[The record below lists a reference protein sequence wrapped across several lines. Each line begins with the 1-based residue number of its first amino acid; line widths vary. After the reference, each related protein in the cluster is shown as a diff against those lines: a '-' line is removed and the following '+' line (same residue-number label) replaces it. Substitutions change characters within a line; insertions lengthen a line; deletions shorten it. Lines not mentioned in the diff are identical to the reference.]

1 MLREP
6 QMNDAGNVLRLIGE
20 PTTFDLV
27 LPSITL
33 EGGAQIAHHIVRGW
47 HWGPKEDDAVLR
59 DRGIPL
65 GDPSQQTQLVTRSA
79 GELAAMVRKAPR
91 VSERLSPDIP
101 TVVVVHALT
110 GNARAGGPGG
120 WWEPL
125 IGPGRTFDPSK
136 MRILCFN
143 LLGGCYGTSGPA
155 DGSFPRLT
163 DDQFPAELAPTRG
176 GFAIPAVDLPATVT
190 TWDQARSILL
200 ALDALGVSRVALL
213 TGGSLGGMVALALAA
228 LDPERFERLVP
239 IAACAAASSW
249 ILAWNHVGRQAI
261 LADPG
266 FPDDVGRGLEL
277 ARQVATITYR
287 AEPGLDRTQGR
298 RQGQNSE
305 ESGDWS
311 SRARYR
317 VQTYLEHQG
326 QKLRQRFDARSYLT
340 LIGAMDH
347 HDLSR
352 RPAPPE
358 GVESW
363 PAKVDPPPAAFHGPS
378 VAASP
383 ATAPPPS
390 WGLDRIRATTLAIS
404 IDSDALYLPTHTD
417 DLVRAL
423 VARGLPARAVTM
435 SSPHGHDAFL
445 TEWDQLATHLGAALA
460 LAPAHPELVGSTRWT
475 RPSITSS
482 DV

>member
-1 MLREP
+1 MLRQRE
-6 QMNDAGNVLRLIGE
+6 MTDAGNVLRLIGE

-47 HWGPKEDDAVLR
+47 HWGPKEDDPVLR
-59 DRGIPL
+59 DRGIPP
-65 GDPSQQTQLVTRSA
+65 DDDTQRLVQRSA

-91 VSERLSPDIP
+91 VSERLSPEIP

-110 GNARAGGPGG
+110 GNSRAGGPGG

-136 MRILCFN
+136 VRILCFN

-163 DDQFPAELAPTRG
+163 DDQFPAELSPTRG

-239 IAACAAASSW
+239 IAACSAASSW

-287 AEPGLDRTQGR
+287 AEPGLDRDQGR
-298 RQGQNSE
+298 RQGQSSE
-305 ESGDWS
+305 DSGDWS

-358 GVESW
+358 GGESW
-363 PAKVDPPPAAFHGPS
+363 PAQVDPRPVAFNGPASEPAPS
-378 VAASP
+378 P
-383 ATAPPPS
+383 QPS
-390 WGLDRIRATTLAIS
+390 WGIDRIRATTLAIS
-404 IDSDALYLPTHTD
+404 IDSDALYLPAHTE

-435 SSPHGHDAFL
+435 ASPHGHDAFL
-445 TEWDQLATHLGAALA
+445 TEWEQLGAHLTAALA
-460 LAPAHPELVGSTRWT
+460 LAPAHPELVGSHRWT
-475 RPSITSS
+475 KPSTTSS
-482 DV
+482 GV

>member
-1 MLREP
+1 MTSP
-6 QMNDAGNVLRLIGE
+6 DTGNVLRLIGE

-33 EGGAQIAHHIVRGW
+33 EGGAQVTHHVVRGW
-47 HWGPKEDDAVLR
+47 HWGPKEDEPVLR
-59 DRGIPL
+59 DRGIPP
-65 GDPSQQTQLVTRSA
+65 GDEHQRLVTRSA
-79 GELAAMVRKAPR
+79 GELAAMARKAPR

-101 TVVVVHALT
+101 TVVAVHALT
-110 GNARAGGPGG
+110 GDARAGGPGG

-136 MRILCFN
+136 VRVLCFN

-155 DGSFPRLT
+155 DGSFPRLS

-200 ALDALGVSRVALL
+200 ALDALGVSKVELL
-213 TGGSLGGMVALALAA
+213 TGGSLGGMVALCLAA

-266 FPDDVGRGLEL
+266 FPHDVGRGLEL

-298 RQGQNSE
+298 RQGQASE

-352 RPAPPE
+352 RPPPPE

-363 PAKVDPPPAAFHGPS
+363 PANVAPPPAAYSGPALDEGAPR
-378 VAASP
+378 VA
-383 ATAPPPS
+383 PS
-390 WGLDRIRATTLAIS
+390 WGLDRIRATTLAIG
-404 IDSDALYLPTHTD
+404 IDTDALYLPAHTD
-417 DLVRAL
+417 ELVRAL
-423 VARGLPARAVTM
+423 AARGLPARAATI
-435 SSPHGHDAFL
+435 SSHHGHDAFL

-460 LAPAHPELVGSTRWT
+460 LAPARLSPRSARPGALTELAK
-475 RPSITSS
+475 P
-482 DV
+482 

>member
-1 MLREP
+1 MLR
-6 QMNDAGNVLRLIGE
+6 QRKMADAGNVLRLIGE

-33 EGGAQIAHHIVRGW
+33 EGGAQIAHHVVRGW
-47 HWGPKEDDAVLR
+47 HWGPKEDDPVLR
-59 DRGIPL
+59 DRGIPA
-65 GDPSQQTQLVTRSA
+65 GDQGQQLVMRSA

-136 MRILCFN
+136 VRILCFN

-163 DDQFPAELAPTRG
+163 DDQFPAELSPARG

-298 RQGQNSE
+298 RQSQASE
-305 ESGDWS
+305 DSGEWS

-347 HDLSR
+347 HDVSR

-363 PAKVDPPPAAFHGPS
+363 PARVDPIPAATGPAP
-378 VAASP
+378 AATSS
-383 ATAPPPS
+383 PPPS
-390 WGLDRIRATTLAIS
+390 WGLDRIRASTLAIS
-404 IDSDALYLPTHTD
+404 IDSDALYLPAHTE

-435 SSPHGHDAFL
+435 SSHHGHDAFL

-460 LAPAHPELVGSTRWT
+460 LAPTVSRSARFAVDVTAGAGT
-475 RPSITSS
+475 TSGAS
-482 DV
+482 

>member
-1 MLREP
+1 MTDP
-6 QMNDAGNVLRLIGE
+6 GNVLHLIGE

-27 LPSITL
+27 LPPITL
-33 EGGAQIAHHIVRGW
+33 EGGAQIAHHVVRGW
-47 HWGPKEDDAVLR
+47 HWGPKEDAPVLR
-59 DRGIPL
+59 DRGIPP
-65 GDPSQQTQLVTRSA
+65 GADDNQRLVQRS
-79 GELAAMVRKAPR
+79 GSELAAMARRAPR

-110 GNARAGGPGG
+110 GDACAGGPGG

-125 IGPGRTFDPSK
+125 IGPGRVFDPAR
-136 MRILCFN
+136 MRVLCFN

-155 DGSFPRLT
+155 DGSFPRLS
-163 DDQFPAELAPTRG
+163 DDHYPAELSPTRG
-176 GFAIPAVDLPATVT
+176 GFAVPAVDLPATVT
-190 TWDQARSILL
+190 TWDQARSVLL

-228 LDPERFERLVP
+228 LDPERFDRLVP

-287 AEPGLDRTQGR
+287 AERGLDHAQGR
-298 RQGQNSE
+298 RQGSD

-311 SRARYR
+311 SRARYH

-326 QKLRQRFDARSYLT
+326 QKLRARFDARSYLT

-352 RPAPPE
+352 RPPPPE

-363 PAKVDPPPAAFHGPS
+363 PAKVDPPPAAFNGP
-378 VAASP
+378 VLQPAESP
-383 ATAPPPS
+383 PTS
-390 WGLDRIRATTLAIS
+390 WGLDRIRATTLAIG
-404 IDSDALYLPTHTD
+404 IDTDALYLPAHTD

-423 VARGLPARAVTM
+423 VARRVPARAVTIA
-435 SSPHGHDAFL
+435 SPHGHDAFL
-445 TEWDQLATHLGAALA
+445 TEWDQLATHLAAALA
-460 LAPAHPELVGSTRWT
+460 LPLPRWRRDRDHAATSIVNAH
-475 RPSITSS
+475 
-482 DV
+482 

>member
-1 MLREP
+1 MSDP
-6 QMNDAGNVLRLIGE
+6 GNVLRLIGE
-20 PTTFDLV
+20 PTLFDLV
-27 LPSITL
+27 LAPITL
-33 EGGAQIAHHIVRGW
+33 EGGATLTHHVVRGW
-47 HWGPKEDDAVLR
+47 HWGPKEDAPVLR
-59 DRGIPL
+59 DRGIPA
-65 GDPSQQTQLVTRSA
+65 GETDQRLVVRSA
-79 GELAAMVRKAPR
+79 GELAAMVRRAPR
-91 VSERLSPDIP
+91 VSDPLSPDIP
-101 TVVVVHALT
+101 TVVLVHALT
-110 GNARAGGPGG
+110 GDARAGSPGG

-125 IGPGRTFDPSK
+125 IGPGRTFDPS
-136 MRILCFN
+136 RVRVLCFN

-163 DDQFPAELAPTRG
+163 DDNYPAELSPSRG

-200 ALDALGVSRVALL
+200 ALDALGVSRVELL

-287 AEPGLDRTQGR
+287 AEPGLDRAQGR
-298 RQGQNSE
+298 RQGSD

-311 SRARYR
+311 SRARYH

-326 QKLRQRFDARSYLT
+326 QKLRARFDARSSLT

-352 RPAPPE
+352 RPPRPE

-363 PAKVDPPPAAFHGPS
+363 PAHVDPAPAAFGGP
-378 VAASP
+378 ALEP
-383 ATAPPPS
+383 AQPRPAS
-390 WGLDRIRATTLAIS
+390 WGLDRIRAATLAIG
-404 IDSDALYLPTHTD
+404 IDTDALYLPAHTD

-423 VARGLPARAVTM
+423 AARGAAARMATL
-435 SSPHGHDAFL
+435 SSQHGHDAFL
-445 TEWDQLATHLGAALA
+445 TEWDQLHHHLTAALA
-460 LAPAHPELVGSTRWT
+460 LAPARAALIGSTRWQ
-475 RPSITSS
+475 RPGTPSS
-482 DV
+482 T

>member
-1 MLREP
+1 MTPPE
-6 QMNDAGNVLRLIGE
+6 AGNVLRLIGE

-33 EGGAQIAHHIVRGW
+33 EGGAQVAHHVVRGW
-47 HWGPKEDDAVLR
+47 HWGPKEDEPVLR
-59 DRGIPL
+59 DRGIPP
-65 GDPSQQTQLVTRSA
+65 GDANQRLVTRSA

-110 GNARAGGPGG
+110 GDARAGGPGG

-136 MRILCFN
+136 VRVLCFN

-155 DGSFPRLT
+155 DGSFPRLS

-213 TGGSLGGMVALALAA
+213 TGGSLGGMVALCLAA

-266 FPDDVGRGLEL
+266 FPHDVSRGLEL

-298 RQGQNSE
+298 RQGQSTE
-305 ESGDWS
+305 EPSDWS

-352 RPAPPE
+352 RPPPPE

-363 PAKVDPPPAAFHGPS
+363 PANVEPPPAAFNGPALD
-378 VAASP
+378 VDAP
-383 ATAPPPS
+383 RPPPS
-390 WGLDRIRATTLAIS
+390 WGLDRIRATTLAIG
-404 IDSDALYLPTHTD
+404 IDTDALYLPAHTD
-417 DLVRAL
+417 ELVRAL
-423 VARGLPARAVTM
+423 AARGVPARVATI
-435 SSPHGHDAFL
+435 SSHHGHDAFL

-460 LAPAHPELVGSTRWT
+460 LAPARPELVGSTRWT
-475 RPSITSS
+475 RPSTTSS
-482 DV
+482 GV

>member
-1 MLREP
+1 MLRQRE
-6 QMNDAGNVLRLIGE
+6 MADTGNVLRLIGE

-33 EGGAQIAHHIVRGW
+33 EGGAQVAHHIVRGW
-47 HWGPKEDDAVLR
+47 HWGPKEDEPVLR
-59 DRGIPL
+59 DRGIPPG
-65 GDPSQQTQLVTRSA
+65 GDESQKLVQRSA
-79 GELAAMVRKAPR
+79 GELALMVRKAPR

-110 GNARAGGPGG
+110 GDARAGGRGG

-125 IGPGRTFDPSK
+125 IGPGRVLDPSRV
-136 MRILCFN
+136 RILCFN

-163 DDQFPAELAPTRG
+163 DDQFPAELAPSRG

-200 ALDALGVSRVALL
+200 ALDALGVSQVALL

-298 RQGQNSE
+298 KQGPSSE
-305 ESGDWS
+305 SSGDWS

-363 PAKVDPPPAAFHGPS
+363 PANVEPPPAKFSGP
-378 VAASP
+378 AAEP
-383 ATAPPPS
+383 AHAPPPS

-404 IDSDALYLPTHTD
+404 IDTDALYLPAHTD
-417 DLVRAL
+417 ELVRELA
-423 VARGLPARAVTM
+423 ARGVPARSVTL
-435 SSPHGHDAFL
+435 SSHHGHDAFL
-445 TEWDQLATHLGAALA
+445 TEWDQLATHLAAALA
-460 LAPAHPELVGSTRWT
+460 LAPARPELVGSTRWT
-475 RPSITSS
+475 RPSTTSS
-482 DV
+482 GV